1 MVSIQWY
8 PYGWIDAGVSMR
20 LLRFIHNADSYDFSQ
35 SWLISYTPLCSFFL
49 FLSLFPFSFYLFYVQ
64 VRFRSHLLDN
74 ILLQKMSLFHHH
86 STTVAP
92 LPPHL
97 PRRGNWFSPGGITGL
112 DGGMGAGGV
121 LLGRGKRRVERERKD
136 GRRGQRKGERRVE
149 RREKT
154 RRGKRIPFCT
164 RGVGHVMCFHVLS
177 RPYVTINYERKAE
190 RERSCNTPL

>member
-1 MVSIQWY
+1 
-8 PYGWIDAGVSMR
+8 MR

-154 RRGKRIPFCT
+154 QKREKNPLLYT
-164 RGVGHVMCFHVLS
+164 RC
-177 RPYVTINYERKAE
+177 RTCYVFPWYCLDRMSQSIMKEKR
-190 RERSCNTPL
+190 RERDPVIHHFSMA